1 MTDVI
6 IILIMSFTDEQVR
19 AAVDSLWHKYEGEA
33 TGFVEGHQQRRL
45 RHDLVLELQVKRH
58 LPAEEAEALAS
69 ELDSNRVGRITI
81 DELYC
86 LLRKLNS

>member
-1 MTDVI
+1 
-6 IILIMSFTDEQVR
+6 MSFTDEQVR
-19 AAVDSLWHKYEGEA
+19 AATDSLWRKYEGEA
-33 TGFVEGHQQRRL
+33 TGFVEGRQQRRL
-45 RHDLVLELQVKRH
+45 CHDLVLELQVKRH
-58 LPAEEAEALAS
+58 LPAEEAETLAS